1 MSETPASETLGPVS
15 RLAPEDINRIA
26 RRILDEIH
34 EERHNFAVPPQ
45 QHYDEHADMRT
56 MLNDYKMA
64 KGLFWK
70 AFIGLA
76 VIGASALALLGLTG
90 VKFH

>member
-1 MSETPASETLGPVS
+1 MSALT
-15 RLAPEDINRIA
+15 PEDINLIA

-45 QHYDEHADMRT
+45 QHYDEHNDMRA

-76 VIGASALALLGLTG
+76 VLGASILALLGLG
-90 VKFH
+90 GMHR